1 MYNSESFLSEAQVA
15 NEKLWFVQSLEVYE
29 RTDSTLTLRLY
40 IRPDLFVQ
48 AFIGEV
54 TGSLY
59 FALIERNQRIYGIDR
74 ETDHWHLHSF
84 EEPHKHELFLPGLGP
99 TPLLA
104 FMSKVEKV
112 LVEENLL

>member
-1 MYNSESFLSEAQVA
+1 MYNSDSFLSEGQVA
-15 NEKLWFVQSLEVYE
+15 EGELWFVRSLEVYE
-29 RTDSTLTLRLY
+29 RTDSTLALRPY
-40 IRPDLFVQ
+40 IRSDLFVQ

-74 ETDHWHLHSF
+74 EGGNWHSHPF
-84 EEPHKHELFLPGLGP
+84 EAPHKHEVFSSGLGP

-104 FMSKVEKV
+104 VMSKVEKV
-112 LVEENLL
+112 LVENNLL

>member
-1 MYNSESFLSEAQVA
+1 MYNSESVLSEAQVA
-15 NEKLWFVQSLEVYE
+15 NEKLWFVQ
-29 RTDSTLTLRLY
+29 
-40 IRPDLFVQ
+40 

-54 TGSLY
+54 TGLLY
-59 FALIERNQRIYGIDR
+59 FPLIERNQRIYGIDR
-74 ETDHWHLHSF
+74 ETDHWHLHPF

-112 LVEENLL
+112 LVENNLL